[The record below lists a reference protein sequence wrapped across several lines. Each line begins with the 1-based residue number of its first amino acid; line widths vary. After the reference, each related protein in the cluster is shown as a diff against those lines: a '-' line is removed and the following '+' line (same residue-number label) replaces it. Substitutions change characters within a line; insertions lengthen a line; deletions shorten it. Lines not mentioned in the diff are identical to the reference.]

1 MGRLGGGERN
11 ERAMEKEKAVFKNR
25 LIELL
30 EKRVEIDENGE
41 PILDSRVLGKK
52 YTYLDL
58 VLLAQIKKA
67 ISGDNSSAS
76 FIRDTSG
83 NKLKDKADDTKQCTI
98 SFEDL

>member
-1 MGRLGGGERN
+1 MDQ
-11 ERAMEKEKAVFKNR
+11 KEISFKNR

-30 EKRVEIDENGE
+30 EKRVELDDNGA
-41 PILDSRVLGKK
+41 PILDHRMLGKK

-58 VLLAQIKKA
+58 VLLSQIKKA

-83 NKLKDKADDTKQCTI
+83 NKLKDKSSEGTQCAI